1 MGCTFLTDFAPEGGT
16 FSIEVKFYDEEPKL
30 VTPKSANWT
39 LTDLLGN
46 VINNRQ
52 EVSISPLSS
61 TVILTLEGDDLAIL
75 DTDARRQ
82 VNGCVVVPRMLLVEY
97 VYDSD
102 LGTDRIGRQQQG
114 FYIKD
119 LVAVS

>member
-1 MGCTFLTDFAPEGGT
+1 MACTFLTDFAPEGGT
-16 FSIEVKFYDEEPKL
+16 FAIEVSFYDEEPKL

-46 VINNRQ
+46 VINNKQR
-52 EVSISPLSS
+52 ESISPLAS
-61 TVILTLEGDDLAIL
+61 TVTLTLEGDDLAIL

-102 LGTDRIGRQQQG
+102 LGTDRTGRQQQG